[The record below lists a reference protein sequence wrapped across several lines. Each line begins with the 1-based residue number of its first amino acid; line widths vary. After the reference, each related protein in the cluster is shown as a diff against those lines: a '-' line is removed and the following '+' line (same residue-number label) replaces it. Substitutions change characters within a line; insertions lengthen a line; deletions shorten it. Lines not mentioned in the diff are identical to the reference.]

1 MHPKARSR
9 KSFPALALHPV
20 LGPHHAWELR
30 PKRSPP
36 HVRRRDPNSSANPF
50 LAVRAVLEP
59 PNVLEPEYPNAKGG
73 PHVPVHPH
81 EPQSLAHPLDPEETP
96 SNWLVSQSDAMA
108 LQGVAVQER
117 QHDPAHPLGRACLVA
132 CVNPWH
138 PASSCSS
145 KSPLVVRQPQH
156 PGVRM
161 LPIAPRKP
169 PAQLL
174 LQWRGPQRPQR
185 PVAQDSG
192 PVPQEGNGAQGAP
205 IGTTVPSSR
214 HYAVARLKNNGKKST
229 SLARTTMLSLHKPAD
244 LLGNSRQLC
253 FQPAWRAQPNR
264 KPNNERLPS
273 LWQRCA
279 NAARKPLVNGNVVA
293 PWNCGQRARP
303 SRYVPR

>member
-1 MHPKARSR
+1 
-9 KSFPALALHPV
+9 V
-20 LGPHHAWELR
+20 
-30 PKRSPP
+30 
-36 HVRRRDPNSSANPF
+36 
-50 LAVRAVLEP
+50 P

-81 EPQSLAHPLDPEETP
+81 EPENPAHPHDLEETP

-108 LQGVAVQER
+108 LQVLAVQER
-117 QHDPAHPLGRACLVA
+117 QHDLAHPLGRACPVA

-161 LPIAPRKP
+161 PRIAPRKP

-174 LQWRGPQRPQR
+174 LQWRGQQHPQR
-185 PVAQDSG
+185 PVAQDSA
-192 PVPQEGNGAQGAP
+192 PVPPEGNGAQGAQ
-205 IGTTVPSSR
+205 IGTTVPNSR
-214 HYAVARLKNNGKKST
+214 HYAVARPKNNGKKST
-229 SLARTTMLSLHKPAD
+229 SLARTTMLSLHKRVD
-244 LLGNSRQLC
+244 LLANSRRSC
-253 FQPAWRAQPNR
+253 FQPVWRAQPNR

-273 LWQRCA
+273 LLQRCA

-303 SRYVPR
+303 SKYVPR